1 MAKPQGIGLVG
12 DIGGTNCRYALVH
25 AAPAIDDPVSYT
37 NADFANF
44 LDTIET
50 YLSRGAPRPSVDW
63 AVIAVAGP
71 IVQNAVSMTNRPWR
85 IDGDEIA
92 KRFGMRCAVIVND
105 FSALAASTPYIE
117 ASHLGRIGGGEAETI
132 DGVTTT
138 AIVGPGTG
146 LGVGGLV
153 RGPNGATVLST
164 EGGHATFAPSDDI
177 EREIVRVLA
186 ERFEHISNE
195 RLICG
200 DGLRNIHW
208 ALSRIAGVE
217 PEVLKA
223 AEVSRRAL
231 TGEDKLATQALLV
244 FSHALGALAGNVV
257 LTMGARGGLYLAGG
271 MLPAIKSAFD
281 RDAFRARFE
290 AKGRFRGYME
300 RVPSWMMIDPF
311 AALTGAAAMAESV
324 LD

>member
-1 MAKPQGIGLVG
+1 MAKPEGIGLVG
-12 DIGGTNCRYALVH
+12 DIGGTNCRYALVR
-25 AAPAIDDPVSYT
+25 AAPSIEDPVSYT

-50 YLSRGAPRPSVDW
+50 YLARRTPRQRVDW

-71 IVQNAVSMTNRPWR
+71 IVDNAVSMTNRPWR
-85 IDGDEIA
+85 VDGNEIA
-92 KRFGMRCAVIVND
+92 QRFGMRGATIVND
-105 FSALAASTPYIE
+105 FSALAASTPHIE
-117 ASHLGRIGGGEAETI
+117 AAHLERIGGGETVAI
-132 DGVTTT
+132 DGVATT

-153 RGPNGATVLST
+153 RGPRGAIVLST

-177 EREIVRVLA
+177 EREIVRVLL

-231 TGEDKLATQALLV
+231 AREDKLATEALEV
-244 FSHALGALAGNVV
+244 FSRALGAFAGNVV
-257 LTMGARGGLYLAGG
+257 LTMGARGGVYLAGG
-271 MLPAIKSAFD
+271 MLPAIETTFD

-290 AKGRFRGYME
+290 SKGRFRAYME
-300 RVPSWMMIDPF
+300 RVPAWMMIDPF
-311 AALTGAAAMAESV
+311 AALIGAAALAETI
-324 LD
+324 

>member
-1 MAKPQGIGLVG
+1 MAAPHGLGLVG
-12 DIGGTNCRYALVH
+12 DIGGTNCRYALVR
-25 AAPAIDDPVSYT
+25 AAPAIEEPISYR

-44 LDTIET
+44 LDTIDT
-50 YLSRGAPRPSVDW
+50 YLGGHKPRPRIDW

-71 IVQNAVSMTNRPWR
+71 INNNAVTMTNRPWR
-85 IDGDEIA
+85 VDGSEIA
-92 KRFGMRCAVIVND
+92 QRFGMRAATIVND
-105 FSALAASTPYIE
+105 FSALAASTPHIVPDRLE
-117 ASHLGRIGGGEAETI
+117 RIGGGDAETV

-153 RGPNGATVLST
+153 RGPRGATVLST
-164 EGGHATFAPSDDI
+164 EGGHASFAPADQT
-177 EREIVRVLA
+177 EREIARVLS
-186 ERFEHISNE
+186 ERFEHVSNE

-208 ALSRIAGVE
+208 ALSLMAGVE

-231 TGEDKLATQALLV
+231 IGEDRIATEALQV
-244 FSHALGALAGNVV
+244 FSRVLGALAGDVV

-271 MLPAIKSAFD
+271 MLPAIKTAFD
-281 RDAFRARFE
+281 RASFRARFE
-290 AKGRFRGYME
+290 SKGRFRGYME

-311 AALTGAAAMAESV
+311 AALTGAAAMSV
-324 LD
+324 TMLT

>member
-1 MAKPQGIGLVG
+1 MAKLQGIGLVG
-12 DIGGTNCRYALVH
+12 DIGGTNCRYALVR
-25 AAPAIDDPVSYT
+25 AAPRIEDPVSYR

-44 LDTIET
+44 LDTIEA
-50 YLSRGAPRPSVDW
+50 YLARDSSRVDW

-71 IVQNAVSMTNRPWR
+71 IVDNAVAMTNRPWR
-85 IDGDEIA
+85 VDGNEIA
-92 KRFGMRCAVIVND
+92 ERFGMRSAMIIND
-105 FSALAASTPYIE
+105 FSALAASTPHIA
-117 ASHLGRIGGGEAETI
+117 ASHLERIGGGEPLSV

-153 RGPNGATVLST
+153 CGPFGVTVLST

-177 EREIVRVLA
+177 EREILRVLT
-186 ERFEHISNE
+186 ERFEHVSNE

-231 TGEDKLATQALLV
+231 AKEDRLATQALLV
-244 FSHALGALAGNVV
+244 FSRALGAFAGNVV
-257 LTMGARGGLYLAGG
+257 LTLGARGGIYLAGG
-271 MLPAIKSAFD
+271 MLPAIKTAFD
-281 RDAFRARFE
+281 RDAFRERFE
-290 AKGRFRGYME
+290 TKGRLNAYMQG
-300 RVPSWMMIDPF
+300 VPTWMMIDPF
-311 AALTGAAAMAESV
+311 AALVGAAALSETN
-324 LD
+324 LI

>member
-1 MAKPQGIGLVG
+1 MTLQGLGLVG
-12 DIGGTNCRYALVH
+12 DIGGTNCRYALVR
-25 AAPAIDDPVSYT
+25 AAPSVEDPVSYE
-37 NADFANF
+37 NADFENF

-50 YLSRGAPRPSVDW
+50 FLRSHSPSPHVDW

-71 IVQNAVSMTNRPWR
+71 IVSNAVTMTNRPWR
-85 IDGDEIA
+85 VDGNEIA
-92 KRFGMRCAVIVND
+92 QRFGMRAAKIVND
-105 FSALAASTPYIE
+105 FSALAASTPHITGQ
-117 ASHLGRIGGGEAETI
+117 HLERIGGGEPETI
-132 DGVTTT
+132 DGVATT

-153 RGPNGATVLST
+153 RGPFGAVTLST
-164 EGGHATFAPSDDI
+164 EGGHATFAPDDDT
-177 EREIVRVLA
+177 EREIARVLS
-186 ERFEHISNE
+186 ERFDHVSNE

-231 TGEDKLATQALLV
+231 IGKDQIATEALQV
-244 FSHALGALAGNVV
+244 FSRALGSFAGNVV

-271 MLPAIKSAFD
+271 MLPAVKTAFD
-281 RDAFRARFE
+281 RNAFRARFE

-311 AALTGAAAMAESV
+311 AALVGAAAMAETV
-324 LD
+324 LA